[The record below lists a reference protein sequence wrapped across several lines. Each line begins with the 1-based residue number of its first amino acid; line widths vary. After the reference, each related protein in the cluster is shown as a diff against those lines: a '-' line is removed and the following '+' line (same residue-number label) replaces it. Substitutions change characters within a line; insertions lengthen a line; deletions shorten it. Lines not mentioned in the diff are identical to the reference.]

1 MKNKELIKESKKGS
15 KNSPVNEPENADEG
29 KSKKESTK
37 DGKEQRDAK
46 SLRAKFQL
54 RKEKNPEL
62 KFEGEGVTFKAKLIG
77 IEKVDDARGDKM
89 CQESLQR
96 LKAAVKLAGE
106 HKQKI
111 LLGISLD
118 GVKIK
123 DEKSGELMYHHQ
135 VHKISFISQDVGDT
149 RAFGYVF
156 GAPHSGHQFFAI
168 KTEKSASNVVIAL
181 RDLFQTVLQMKKQEM
196 EKVRQQQDNSTPVSK
211 EKEQIIR
218 SNTCESAMN
227 DENGIQEEPVYS
239 DILSPTEEYTGGLG
253 KFPHSSLSS
262 DSREMNTVDSILD
275 FQFEV
280 DCLQQGIAQMDNSIA
295 KAAAINSS
303 FDLEL
308 PFPPLSTPFVAT
320 QASCQKDI
328 STSELAVG
336 ASPSQS
342 IASISDFRDSNMDE
356 DVPSN
361 VTPELEKPKDIQV
374 EDRYAVFSDLDSL
387 PSIFENPYIVEMPT
401 VNDTCKA
408 ETDLLKDGNSDSEN
422 TLSDTPS
429 RPPSRSP
436 NLFDTSVF
444 ADLDPLGK
452 NRPYVDKKDFFQ
464 DLKKP
469 KKVLKDLAGEGSED
483 NLFDHDLLQSPH
495 SSVSD
500 LSVGVASVHSGNGN
514 PFKSE
519 TECPSPSPSPSKLL
533 PKQASVTSNL
543 ENQTNYEKLPVEI
556 SNSPS
561 RNPFNPF
568 ISNSTI
574 DIPPPT
580 VPPPCIPAR
589 GSEPLFQTVPSPPPR
604 PPSRNCTTPTPPLPK
619 RKLPQ
624 SQYGQVSKNYE
635 EMWNGRENC
644 NTNGDVF
651 APPIPIPA
659 RKPPLPYRCGS
670 PLLANSP
677 ASIRRQLLRSSAS
690 IDTDSPV
697 TFSRNSRNLGFN
709 GAQSEEPNNSPKFL
723 YSKNISPQCSTSSS
737 PSKTRNPFE
746 TAKLPDSV
754 NGAFPTQLSSPP
766 LPARPPKSPIKTAT
780 SVRSSNG
787 CETDSKKTET
797 THTETDISI
806 FQRKHDPFDD
816 EFFTS
821 LPRKSNQKDCYET
834 TRSASESDAN
844 SNSTKG

>member
-1 MKNKELIKESKKGS
+1 
-15 KNSPVNEPENADEG
+15 
-29 KSKKESTK
+29 
-37 DGKEQRDAK
+37 
-46 SLRAKFQL
+46 
-54 RKEKNPEL
+54 
-62 KFEGEGVTFKAKLIG
+62 
-77 IEKVDDARGDKM
+77 
-89 CQESLQR
+89 
-96 LKAAVKLAGE
+96 
-106 HKQKI
+106 
-111 LLGISLD
+111 
-118 GVKIK
+118 
-123 DEKSGELMYHHQ
+123 
-135 VHKISFISQDVGDT
+135 
-149 RAFGYVF
+149 
-156 GAPHSGHQFFAI
+156 
-168 KTEKSASNVVIAL
+168 
-181 RDLFQTVLQMKKQEM
+181 
-196 EKVRQQQDNSTPVSK
+196 
-211 EKEQIIR
+211 
-218 SNTCESAMN
+218 
-227 DENGIQEEPVYS
+227 
-239 DILSPTEEYTGGLG
+239 
-253 KFPHSSLSS
+253 
-262 DSREMNTVDSILD
+262 
-275 FQFEV
+275 
-280 DCLQQGIAQMDNSIA
+280 MDNSIA

-342 IASISDFRDSNMDE
+342 IASISDSRDSNMD
-356 DVPSN
+356 DDIPLN

-387 PSIFENPYIVEMPT
+387 PSIFENPYIVEVPA

-408 ETDLLKDGNSDSEN
+408 EMDLLKDGNSDSEN

-519 TECPSPSPSPSKLL
+519 MECPSPSPSPSKLL

-543 ENQTNYEKLPVEI
+543 ENQTNYEKLPMEI

-568 ISNSTI
+568 INNSTI

-624 SQYGQVSKNYE
+624 SQYSQVSKNYE

-677 ASIRRQLLRSSAS
+677 ASIRRQLLRGSAS

-697 TFSRNSRNLGFN
+697 TFSRHSRNLGFN
-709 GAQSEEPNNSPKFL
+709 GAQSEEPNNSPKVL
-723 YSKNISPQCSTSSS
+723 YSKNISPQCSVSSS

-746 TAKLPDSV
+746 TPKLPDSV

-780 SVRSSNG
+780 SVQLPDG
-787 CETDSKKTET
+787 CETSDSKKTDT
-797 THTETDISI
+797 THKETDISI